1 MVQHVL
7 REAARLSRRSRG
19 ALRPVAPLVRRVA
32 TIADDG
38 SLVVPDGGA
47 PPAFRG
53 AYCEGAEVSLGR
65 DKVPVAF
72 GFETGRIAR
81 LANGAVM
88 ASMGDTRVM
97 CAAVTA
103 REPDPNASF
112 FNLNVEYRERASA
125 WGKIPGTF
133 TRREGPYKDREV
145 LAMRVVDR
153 ALRPLFPK
161 AFKNETSVQ
170 AIVLS
175 TDRSQDPA
183 VLAVN
188 GASAALAVS
197 DIPWDGPVGAVR
209 VAVVD
214 GEIVLHASDDDVEA
228 SDFTLTSRARAP
240 RADDRGGGD
249 EGSRRA
255 RSHRRGGA
263 PRGARG
269 GARDDRPAG
278 TSPRGYG
285 TREARDSRGGD
296 GDVRRAPRRRA
307 RRGRGEPSRHIRRT
321 DSEQSERGRRMA
333 ELKEKI
339 AVDFA
344 ASDAVPG
351 HTAEQLDAAFLH
363 ASSRVMR
370 DLIFDERRRVDGRGL
385 AELRDLDAEVAVM
398 PVVHGSSLFGR
409 GNTQALSTVTIGS
422 LNDVQRLDA
431 PWDRKIAIDASLLVS
446 VVQHQR
452 DAAPRRSVAT

>member
-38 SLVVPDGGA
+38 SLVVPDGA

-153 ALRPLFPK
+153 ALRP
-161 AFKNETSVQ
+161 
-170 AIVLS
+170 
-175 TDRSQDPA
+175 
-183 VLAVN
+183 
-188 GASAALAVS
+188 
-197 DIPWDGPVGAVR
+197 
-209 VAVVD
+209 
-214 GEIVLHASDDDVEA
+214 
-228 SDFTLTSRARAP
+228 
-240 RADDRGGGD
+240 
-249 EGSRRA
+249 
-255 RSHRRGGA
+255 
-263 PRGARG
+263 
-269 GARDDRPAG
+269 
-278 TSPRGYG
+278 
-285 TREARDSRGGD
+285 
-296 GDVRRAPRRRA
+296 
-307 RRGRGEPSRHIRRT
+307 
-321 DSEQSERGRRMA
+321 
-333 ELKEKI
+333 
-339 AVDFA
+339 
-344 ASDAVPG
+344 
-351 HTAEQLDAAFLH
+351 
-363 ASSRVMR
+363 SS
-370 DLIFDERRRVDGRGL
+370 
-385 AELRDLDAEVAVM
+385 
-398 PVVHGSSLFGR
+398 
-409 GNTQALSTVTIGS
+409 
-422 LNDVQRLDA
+422 
-431 PWDRKIAIDASLLVS
+431 
-446 VVQHQR
+446 
-452 DAAPRRSVAT
+452 PRRSRTRRPCRPSS

>member
-1 MVQHVL
+1 M
-7 REAARLSRRSRG
+7 
-19 ALRPVAPLVRRVA
+19 
-32 TIADDG
+32 
-38 SLVVPDGGA
+38 
-47 PPAFRG
+47 
-53 AYCEGAEVSLGR
+53 SLGR

-188 GASAALAVS
+188 GASARWPSPTFPGTVPSAPFAS
-197 DIPWDGPVGAVR
+197 PWWMARLFSTR
-209 VAVVD
+209 V
-214 GEIVLHASDDDVEA
+214 
-228 SDFTLTSRARAP
+228 TTTWRRPTSRSRTRATSAAR
-240 RADDRGGGD
+240 
-249 EGSRRA
+249 
-255 RSHRRGGA
+255 
-263 PRGARG
+263 
-269 GARDDRPAG
+269 
-278 TSPRGYG
+278 
-285 TREARDSRGGD
+285 
-296 GDVRRAPRRRA
+296 
-307 RRGRGEPSRHIRRT
+307 
-321 DSEQSERGRRMA
+321 
-333 ELKEKI
+333 
-339 AVDFA
+339 
-344 ASDAVPG
+344 
-351 HTAEQLDAAFLH
+351 
-363 ASSRVMR
+363 
-370 DLIFDERRRVDGRGL
+370 
-385 AELRDLDAEVAVM
+385 
-398 PVVHGSSLFGR
+398 
-409 GNTQALSTVTIGS
+409 
-422 LNDVQRLDA
+422 
-431 PWDRKIAIDASLLVS
+431 
-446 VVQHQR
+446 
-452 DAAPRRSVAT
+452 

>member
-1 MVQHVL
+1 M
-7 REAARLSRRSRG
+7 
-19 ALRPVAPLVRRVA
+19 
-32 TIADDG
+32 
-38 SLVVPDGGA
+38 
-47 PPAFRG
+47 
-53 AYCEGAEVSLGR
+53 SLGR

-103 REPDPNASF
+103 REPDPNSSF

-125 WGKIPGTF
+125 WGKIPAPSPGARAR
-133 TRREGPYKDREV
+133 TRTARCSPCASSTARS
-145 LAMRVVDR
+145 A
-153 ALRPLFPK
+153 LFPK

-214 GEIVLHASDDDVEA
+214 GEIVLHPSDDDVEA
-228 SDFTLTSRARAP
+228 SDFTLTYAGNERRTLMIEAAAMKARGAP
-240 RADDRGGGD
+240 EATV
-249 EGSRRA
+249 A
-255 RSHRRGGA
+255 AA

-278 TSPRGYG
+278 ASP
-285 TREARDSRGGD
+285 
-296 GDVRRAPRRRA
+296 
-307 RRGRGEPSRHIRRT
+307 
-321 DSEQSERGRRMA
+321 
-333 ELKEKI
+333 
-339 AVDFA
+339 
-344 ASDAVPG
+344 
-351 HTAEQLDAAFLH
+351 
-363 ASSRVMR
+363 
-370 DLIFDERRRVDGRGL
+370 
-385 AELRDLDAEVAVM
+385 
-398 PVVHGSSLFGR
+398 
-409 GNTQALSTVTIGS
+409 
-422 LNDVQRLDA
+422 
-431 PWDRKIAIDASLLVS
+431 
-446 VVQHQR
+446 
-452 DAAPRRSVAT
+452 